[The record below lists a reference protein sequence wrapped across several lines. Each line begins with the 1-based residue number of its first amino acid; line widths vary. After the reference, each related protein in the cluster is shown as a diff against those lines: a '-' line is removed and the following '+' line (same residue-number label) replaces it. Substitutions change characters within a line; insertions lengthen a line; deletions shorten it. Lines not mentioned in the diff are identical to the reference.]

1 MILSFHPIFEG
12 DKNILCAG
20 REPGADDLAA
30 VRAADAVILPQG
42 CKASLYTMAR
52 ENCAN
57 VFPNYDARFEYPG
70 KIGQTR
76 LFRKLN
82 APHPKTEIYTSH
94 SSFLTSHFSVLT
106 SHFSLPFVFKFDW
119 GGEGDNVFLIR
130 SSEESEAILQKA
142 LVYEQTG
149 QSGFLIQEYIPFQN
163 RELRENIER
172 VSNPFYSEQEY
183 IPSQNRDLREN
194 VERVSNPFSREQKYI
209 PLQNR
214 ELRKNVERVS
224 NPFYREQ
231 KYIPSKNRDLRE
243 NAERVSNPFYREQE
257 YIPSQN
263 RDLRVAVIGQK
274 MISYWRV
281 QKDTEKFCS
290 NLSKGAVIDRDSDPD
305 LQAKGIDAVRA
316 FCEKT
321 GINLAGFDL
330 LFSHDEPL
338 FIEINYFFG
347 RQGLGG
353 SERFYDILTQEIEKW
368 IKNL

>member
-94 SSFLTSHFSVLT
+94 SSLLSSHFSVLT
-106 SHFSLPFVFKFDW
+106 SQFSLPFVFKFDW

-130 SSEESEAILQKA
+130 SSEEFETVLQKA
-142 LVYEQTG
+142 AVFESTG

-163 RELRENIER
+163 RELRENVER
-172 VSNPFYSEQEY
+172 VLNPFYREEEY
-183 IPSQNRDLREN
+183 IPSQNRE
-194 VERVSNPFSREQKYI
+194 
-209 PLQNR
+209 
-214 ELRKNVERVS
+214 
-224 NPFYREQ
+224 
-231 KYIPSKNRDLRE
+231 LRE

-353 SERFYDILTQEIEKW
+353 SERFYEILTQEIGKW
-368 IKNL
+368 INSL

>member
-1 MILSFHPIFEG
+1 
-12 DKNILCAG
+12 
-20 REPGADDLAA
+20 
-30 VRAADAVILPQG
+30 
-42 CKASLYTMAR
+42 
-52 ENCAN
+52 
-57 VFPNYDARFEYPG
+57 
-70 KIGQTR
+70 
-76 LFRKLN
+76 
-82 APHPKTEIYTSH
+82 
-94 SSFLTSHFSVLT
+94 
-106 SHFSLPFVFKFDW
+106 
-119 GGEGDNVFLIR
+119 VFLIR
-130 SSEESEAILQKA
+130 SSEEFEAILQKA

-149 QSGFLIQEYIPFQN
+149 QSGFLIQEYIP
-163 RELRENIER
+163 
-172 VSNPFYSEQEY
+172 
-183 IPSQNRDLREN
+183 SQNRD
-194 VERVSNPFSREQKYI
+194 
-209 PLQNR
+209 
-214 ELRKNVERVS
+214 LRKNVERVS

-231 KYIPSKNRDLRE
+231 KYIPSQNRELRE
-243 NAERVSNPFYREQE
+243 NVERVSNPFYREQE

-353 SERFYDILTQEIEKW
+353 SERFYDILTQEIGKW
-368 IKNL
+368 INSL

>member
-94 SSFLTSHFSVLT
+94 SSLLTSHFSLLI

-130 SSEESEAILQKA
+130 SSEEFETVLQKA
-142 LVYEQTG
+142 AVFESTG

-163 RELRENIER
+163 RELREN
-172 VSNPFYSEQEY
+172 
-183 IPSQNRDLREN
+183 
-194 VERVSNPFSREQKYI
+194 VERV
-209 PLQNR
+209 L
-214 ELRKNVERVS
+214 

-243 NAERVSNPFYREQE
+243 NVERVSNPFYREQE

-353 SERFYDILTQEIEKW
+353 SERFYDILTQEIGKW
-368 IKNL
+368 INSL

>member
-57 VFPNYDARFEYPG
+57 VFPNYDARFKYPG

-76 LFRKLN
+76 LFRELN

-94 SSFLTSHFSVLT
+94 SSFLTSHS
-106 SHFSLPFVFKFDW
+106 SLPSFPFVFKFDW

-130 SSEESEAILQKA
+130 SSEESEIILQKA
-142 LVYEQTG
+142 AVFESTG
-149 QSGFLIQEYIPFQN
+149 QSGFLIQEYIP
-163 RELRENIER
+163 
-172 VSNPFYSEQEY
+172 
-183 IPSQNRDLREN
+183 SQNRDLRKN
-194 VERVSNPFSREQKYI
+194 VERVLNPFYREEEYI
-209 PLQNR
+209 PSQNR
-214 ELRKNVERVS
+214 ELRKNVERV
-224 NPFYREQ
+224 
-231 KYIPSKNRDLRE
+231 L
-243 NAERVSNPFYREQE
+243 NPFYREQE

-290 NLSKGAVIDRDSDPD
+290 NLSKGAVIDSDSDPEI
-305 LQAKGIDAVRA
+305 QAKAVAAVRW

-330 LFSHDEPL
+330 LFSQDGEKTPL

-353 SERFYDILTQEIEKW
+353 SERFYDILTQEIGKW
-368 IKNL
+368 INSL

>member
-94 SSFLTSHFSVLT
+94 SSFLTSHFSLLT
-106 SHFSLPFVFKFDW
+106 SQFSLPFVFKFDW

-130 SSEESEAILQKA
+130 SSEEFETVLQKA
-142 LVYEQTG
+142 AVFESTG

-163 RELRENIER
+163 RELRENVER
-172 VSNPFYSEQEY
+172 VSNPFYREQEY

-194 VERVSNPFSREQKYI
+194 VERV
-209 PLQNR
+209 L
-214 ELRKNVERVS
+214 

-231 KYIPSKNRDLRE
+231 EYIPFQNRELRE
-243 NAERVSNPFYREQE
+243 NVEGVLNPFYREQE

-330 LFSHDEPL
+330 LFSHDESL

-353 SERFYDILTQEIEKW
+353 SERFYDILTQEIGKW
-368 IKNL
+368 INSL

>member
-12 DKNILCAG
+12 DKNIYCAG

-57 VFPNYDARFEYPG
+57 VFPNYDARFGYPG

-76 LFRKLN
+76 LFRELN

-94 SSFLTSHFSVLT
+94 SSFLTSHSSLLIP
-106 SHFSLPFVFKFDW
+106 HFSLPFVFKFDW

-130 SSEESEAILQKA
+130 SSEEFEAILQKA
-142 LVYEQTG
+142 AVFESTG
-149 QSGFLIQEYIPFQN
+149 QSGFLI
-163 RELRENIER
+163 
-172 VSNPFYSEQEY
+172 
-183 IPSQNRDLREN
+183 
-194 VERVSNPFSREQKYI
+194 
-209 PLQNR
+209 
-214 ELRKNVERVS
+214 
-224 NPFYREQ
+224 
-231 KYIPSKNRDLRE
+231 
-243 NAERVSNPFYREQE
+243 QE

-290 NLSKGAVIDRDSDPD
+290 NLSKGAVIDSDSDPEIR
-305 LQAKGIDAVRA
+305 AKAAAAVRW

-330 LFSHDEPL
+330 LFSHDEEKKPL

-353 SERFYDILTQEIEKW
+353 SERFYDILTEEIRTW